1 MRKLFGGDLLRF
13 FLDTVLV
20 CTVSALVIVISGLW
34 RNGEYYGANLT
45 LNAMNSL
52 IPGGG
57 YVVLGAIIL
66 FGFSCLITFYTY
78 VERSVEFISGTNKYA
93 KVVRVLWILSIIF
106 GAVSQESFV
115 WDLADTF
122 NGLMIIPNLIGL
134 LILHK
139 VVVKLKDEYYGQ
151 QLPMYRE
158 SKKNKSTS

>member
-1 MRKLFGGDLLRF
+1 M
-13 FLDTVLV
+13 
-20 CTVSALVIVISGLW
+20 
-34 RNGEYYGANLT
+34 
-45 LNAMNSL
+45 
-52 IPGGG
+52 
-57 YVVLGAIIL
+57 
-66 FGFSCLITFYTY
+66 ITFYTY